1 MDAAGGQK
9 RSMLGLLPPPR
20 LSQGTRGHV
29 PGAGCG
35 PEGRSCLP
43 ATSSPLLLLLCFIIS

>member
-20 LSQGTRGHV
+20 LSQGTRGRV